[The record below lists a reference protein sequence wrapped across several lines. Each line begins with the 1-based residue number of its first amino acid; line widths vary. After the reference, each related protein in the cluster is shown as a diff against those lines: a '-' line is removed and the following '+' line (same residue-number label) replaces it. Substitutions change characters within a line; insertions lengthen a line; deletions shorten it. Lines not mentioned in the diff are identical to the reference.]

1 MTFPH
6 SVRRTETEPARAPRA
21 LGCRSS
27 RPSTPNFVSVS
38 VAPELGGILH
48 VAQRGPARPAAPRL
62 GARLWPALRSVR
74 SCRSHRPAEPAAQP
88 APAPAPAAS
97 ILRGRGG
104 RELFSFSIS
113 YLKGEEEERMNELLT
128 AAKPCFPGL
137 SNACKYLCCG
147 WSPPPRLSCLVCWL
161 FVPNPGLC
169 SV

>member
-1 MTFPH
+1 MLRSAGRLGQQH
-6 SVRRTETEPARAPRA
+6 LSSGLASRRLRARCGPAAAIAPRS
-21 LGCRSS
+21 RERS
-27 RPSTPNFVSVS
+27 RPLPL
-38 VAPELGGILH
+38 P
-48 VAQRGPARPAAPRL
+48 PA
-62 GARLWPALRSVR
+62 G
-74 SCRSHRPAEPAAQP
+74 
-88 APAPAPAAS
+88 S